1 MDLYMVGSSYV
12 GLSAILGLWNKWK
25 GHGFMLGFFYSLLLT
40 PLIGALTISFSQKVL
55 MVQTAR
61 GVMRTCAHC
70 FSLTSVTSPFCAQ
83 CGRHIRQQTIK
94 DFLHLGELFVALIAT
109 VIIARMLMT
118 SASTTEKLDGS
129 SIEHRTGNIPHP

>member
-1 MDLYMVGSSYV
+1 MDLYVVGSSYV
-12 GLSAILGLWNKWK
+12 GVSAILGLWNRWK

-40 PLIGALTISFSQKVL
+40 PLVGALTISFSQKVL

-61 GVMRTCAHC
+61 GMMRTCAHC
-70 FSLTSVTSPFCAQ
+70 FSLTSVTSPFCGQ

-109 VIIARMLMT
+109 IIIAKMLMT
-118 SASTTEKLDGS
+118 SATTTDKTGKS
-129 SIEHRTGNIPHP
+129 SVQIHSDDVPHP